1 MGKKHGSLTRA
12 GKVRKQTP
20 KVEKK
25 ERPKKLPVGRAKKR
39 ERTDNEKNEEI
50 IEKEKNDD
58 NVKLKKR
65 IKLKG
70 IKKRKDLINKFIE

>member
-25 ERPKKLPVGRAKKR
+25 EKTIWKK
-39 ERTDNEKNEEI
+39 I
-50 IEKEKNDD
+50 
-58 NVKLKKR
+58 
-65 IKLKG
+65 
-70 IKKRKDLINKFIE
+70 FCYYS

>member
-25 ERPKKLPVGRAKKR
+25 DRPKKLPVGRAKK
-39 ERTDNEKNEEI
+39 
-50 IEKEKNDD
+50 
-58 NVKLKKR
+58 KKA
-65 IKLKG
+65 IL
-70 IKKRKDLINKFIE
+70 

>member
-25 ERPKKLPVGRAKKR
+25 ERLKKLPVGRAKKR
-39 ERTDNEKNEEI
+39 RQYGKRYSVI
-50 IEKEKNDD
+50 IPAATAAA
-58 NVKLKKR
+58 KKKFR
-65 IKLKG
+65 ANRNQIK
-70 IKKRKDLINKFIE
+70 

>member
-25 ERPKKLPVGRAKKR
+25 ERPKKLTVGIAKKR
-39 ERTDNEKNEEI
+39 K
-50 IEKEKNDD
+50 
-58 NVKLKKR
+58 
-65 IKLKG
+65 
-70 IKKRKDLINKFIE
+70 

>member
-25 ERPKKLPVGRAKKR
+25 ES
-39 ERTDNEKNEEI
+39 NI
-50 IEKEKNDD
+50 I
-58 NVKLKKR
+58 
-65 IKLKG
+65 KG
-70 IKKRKDLINKFIE
+70 MQ

>member
-25 ERPKKLPVGRAKKR
+25 DRPKKLPVGRAKKR
-39 ERTDNEKNEEI
+39 KQYYKRYAVI
-50 IEKEKNDD
+50 ITETSDAA
-58 NVKLKKR
+58 KKKFKANR
-65 IKLKG
+65 QQIK
-70 IKKRKDLINKFIE
+70 

>member
-25 ERPKKLPVGRAKKR
+25 RKTKEITCRKSKKKKA
-39 ERTDNEKNEEI
+39 I
-50 IEKEKNDD
+50 
-58 NVKLKKR
+58 L
-65 IKLKG
+65 
-70 IKKRKDLINKFIE
+70 